1 MFARAALFAHI
12 QQTLFN
18 VETIEPS
25 GHVSHDVASGS
36 NREILAASTC
46 FPGCPR

>member
-12 QQTLFN
+12 RQTLFS

-25 GHVSHDVASGS
+25 GHF
-36 NREILAASTC
+36 ST
-46 FPGCPR
+46 